1 MISETGFMEK
11 GEPFKIAKQRNRG
24 TILVINDK
32 VIFKYEK
39 ERADIEI
46 HFDKISDITTPKWRE
61 IKIFLK
67 NGDIYTLSCS
77 LDEITGRIG
86 VFTPNPVKYLK
97 RKNIALYHTLQALL
111 EEYKKQGVDKKD
123 E

>member
-11 GEPFKIAKQRNRG
+11 GEPLKIAKRRNRG
-24 TILVINDK
+24 TIIVISNK
-32 VIFKYEK
+32 VVFKYEK
-39 ERADIEI
+39 ERSDIEI
-46 HFDKISDITTPKWRE
+46 PFDEISDITTPKWRE

-67 NGDIYTLSCS
+67 NSDIYTLSCS

-97 RKNIALYHTLQALL
+97 RKNTALYHTLKTLL
-111 EEYKKQGVDKKD
+111 EEYKKQGGD
-123 E
+123 